1 MGKVLMV
8 YASMS
13 GNTEIITD
21 IIAENLQK
29 LGHDVEVKSF
39 DFDVIEIDELDHY
52 DAVLVGTYTW
62 DDGELPYEAE
72 DFYIDLEEGNIE
84 GKIFGIY
91 GSADSFYDTF
101 GLAIDLFDERVKRL
115 GANVLEKPLKIDL
128 TPDAEDEKRC
138 VDFAQQLSQMI
149 NEKNKATA

>member
-8 YASMS
+8 YASLS
-13 GNTEIITD
+13 GNTEMITD
-21 IIAENLQK
+21 IIAANLET

-39 DFDVIEIDELDHY
+39 DFDVIDIEEIDRY

-72 DFYIDLEEGNIE
+72 DFYIDLESANIKE
-84 GKIFGIY
+84 QIFGVY

-101 GLAIDLFDERVKRL
+101 GLAIDLFVVRAKNL
-115 GANVLEKPLKIDL
+115 GATMVEECLKIDL
-128 TPDAEDEKRC
+128 TPDAEDEQRC
-138 VDFAQQLSQMI
+138 ANFAYKVSQMI
-149 NEKNKATA
+149 ERKNRASA